1 MYLPFTDIECTNN
14 DTFLRAINVVGAEF
28 TINGELNDL
37 GVEENNVIFE
47 QIFDNLDLE
56 TDTCDLV
63 HNIQPENDLSPTTS
77 NVTQHNNGKEQVN
90 DSINENS
97 LTIIPD
103 ANENKINEEN
113 ANRNAL
119 NTVKMKTLKPSF
131 MKKLTMKMNK
141 MIKIIPK
148 LIIKKETK
156 KCA

>member
-1 MYLPFTDIECTNN
+1 M
-14 DTFLRAINVVGAEF
+14 RAINVVGAEF
-28 TINGELNDL
+28 TMSGELNDL

-77 NVTQHNNGKEQVN
+77 NVTQHNNGEEQVN
-90 DSINENS
+90 DSINENP

-119 NTVKMKTLKPSF
+119 NDSQDENIETQFYEEINNENDQNNTKTNDKKINKKVCLRVGRKTKF
-131 MKKLTMKMNK
+131 KKL
-141 MIKIIPK
+141 
-148 LIIKKETK
+148 E
-156 KCA
+156 